1 MDLCL
6 GNSISKEFFNP
17 LITSMVEHF
26 AAKVL
31 FLEILFLINSSYLN
45 KDLSLIANINNL
57 TALDQ
62 YGKTVIFYAL
72 ERTI

>member
-1 MDLCL
+1 
-6 GNSISKEFFNP
+6 
-17 LITSMVEHF
+17 MVEHF